1 MSSVKYQKAYD
12 GMTEKQKQ
20 IMANLYM
27 KGINHDGHSWN
38 TYGDIEE
45 AVADLLELTEETTSC
60 EWCEIARVCKYE
72 VTFFEDDDRC
82 ATERSL
88 LPKYCP
94 NCGRRLEG

>member
-12 GMTEKQKQ
+12 RMTEKQKQ

-27 KGINHDGHSWN
+27 KGINRDGHSWN

-60 EWCEIARVCKYE
+60 EWCEAELSFE
-72 VTFFEDDDRC
+72 VVWHSFGSSFVDK
-82 ATERSL
+82 AMF
-88 LPKYCP
+88 CP
-94 NCGRRLEG
+94 NCGRRLED